1 VRGEKTLCQ
10 DLDIS
15 LRSGDVA
22 RVMGENGAGK
32 STLLKYLV
40 GILTP
45 EDGKIVYKDEDVSNY
60 RDVMLADTLYLGHQ
74 SGIKTAFTVI
84 ENLMFY
90 SPLSAKDELQR
101 ALNAMSLETYGDTPS
116 LHLSAGQK
124 RRVALARLWL
134 TNTRIWIL
142 DEPFTAL
149 DVNGVAALENRINQ
163 HAQQGGITIFTSHQS
178 PISIPSVKEIRL
190 TP

>member
-1 VRGEKTLCQ
+1 MRGEKTLCQ

-15 LRSGDVA
+15 LSSGDVA